1 MTSPENSPEDN
12 LNPLLQGGDQPVSR
26 NVRTVRSPDLFSGS
40 REIQIWHNGELYR
53 LCITKNDK
61 LILQK

>member
-1 MTSPENSPEDN
+1 MTQSDDISESKSEFIPQVNAPQIQRD
-12 LNPLLQGGDQPVSR
+12 
-26 NVRTVRSPDLFSGS
+26 VRTVRSHDLFGGA
-40 REIQIWHNGELYR
+40 REIQIWHNDELYR